1 MAIPVVTTDVPSCR
15 ETVID
20 RINGR
25 LPDAVARM
33 GAASRERVLA
43 RFSAYRVNAR
53 ILGVLRECLK

>member
-25 LPDAVARM
+25 A
-33 GAASRERVLA
+33 GAW
-43 RFSAYRVNAR
+43 FMM
-53 ILGVLRECLK
+53 